1 MAESVPLFA
10 VAVAAETSRGDDIF
24 FFFFFFFVPAL
35 LLLLLLLLLPLP
47 LPLPLAKPD
56 VETLGSAFE
65 MGKNGEVA
73 PPLILGSDDA
83 ARSDALG
90 SSRL

>member
-1 MAESVPLFA
+1 VAESVPLFA
-10 VAVAAETSRGDDIF
+10 VAVAAETSRGDDI

>member
-10 VAVAAETSRGDDIF
+10 VAVAAETSRGDDI